1 MEMCEC
7 FLCISTVHKVCCI
20 PVSVKT
26 YWAASSQCKLHMAW
40 HTSAVERMIHRMV
53 CSSQLLTLENL
64 QNLLLIWEV
73 VMLIECKLGSVT
85 GHSKYNCCKHLVL
98 SMDVTKH
105 FGPSLD
111 IVANV
116 MLQGA
121 WWLDVVANMILQGT
135 WFQPVD
141 VVANVTMQGT

>member
-1 MEMCEC
+1 
-7 FLCISTVHKVCCI
+7 
-20 PVSVKT
+20 
-26 YWAASSQCKLHMAW
+26 
-40 HTSAVERMIHRMV
+40 
-53 CSSQLLTLENL
+53 
-64 QNLLLIWEV
+64 
-73 VMLIECKLGSVT
+73 MLIECKLGSVT

-141 VVANVTMQGT
+141 VVANVTIQGT